1 MTLYEKTARMVSFD
15 RTFAYTADTIGAGGL
30 RRWCRA
36 DRARA
41 PPWVYDPAP
50 CSATPPCAMPSHQ
63 PISYSWTKSHAGW
76 SMPSG
81 SPIPAMCRA
90 CSSIPARQGAG
101 LAARI
106 GVNPAVDP
114 ALGGDLARLRD
125 GVTMNF
131 NIDGDA
137 AFSDRLYGMLQALDQ
152 PQGFDPATGINPNT
166 TLSRFASSSVSWLEA
181 GRQEASQEASF
192 RDTFLERT
200 RESLS
205 NVTGVNLDEE
215 LAMMMEL
222 ERSYGAS
229 ARIISAVDTML
240 QTLLAA
246 TR

>member
-1 MTLYEKTARMVSFD
+1 
-15 RTFAYTADTIGAGGL
+15 
-30 RRWCRA
+30 
-36 DRARA
+36 
-41 PPWVYDPAP
+41 
-50 CSATPPCAMPSHQ
+50 
-63 PISYSWTKSHAGW
+63 
-76 SMPSG
+76 
-81 SPIPAMCRA
+81 
-90 CSSIPARQGAG
+90 
-101 LAARI
+101 
-106 GVNPAVDP
+106 
-114 ALGGDLARLRD
+114 
-125 GVTMNF
+125 
-131 NIDGDA
+131 
-137 AFSDRLYGMLQALDQ
+137 MLQALDQ